1 MTDSPLALLHD
12 VGTIDNDSGQRMGAT
27 LTGFDTP
34 SILGAWNSAPHLHD
48 GSAATL
54 QDAIAA
60 HTTLPVLQASDRDA
74 LASFIQQAEPGDTA
88 DMIDSDG
95 DGWANFQDPASGNA
109 CVPSA
114 FNANC
119 GQDTDSDGVSDFSEG
134 ETTDSDSSGTVDYLE
149 PCVPSA
155 FNANCGQDTDS
166 DGVSDFDEGETTD
179 SDGDGLFDYQESS
192 QLDDD
197 GDTFNNQQD
206 PDNTNSC
213 VPELIFCSENVPT
226 LPLLHS
232 ILLALALAGVL
243 YRRAKMGRI
252 GSKS

>member
-1 MTDSPLALLHD
+1 PLALLHD
-12 VGTIDNDSGQRMGAT
+12 VGTIDSDSGQRMGAT

-34 SILGAWNSAPHLHD
+34 SILGAWSSGPHLHD

-109 CVPSA
+109 CA
-114 FNANC
+114 
-119 GQDTDSDGVSDFSEG
+119 
-134 ETTDSDSSGTVDYLE
+134 
-149 PCVPSA
+149 PSA